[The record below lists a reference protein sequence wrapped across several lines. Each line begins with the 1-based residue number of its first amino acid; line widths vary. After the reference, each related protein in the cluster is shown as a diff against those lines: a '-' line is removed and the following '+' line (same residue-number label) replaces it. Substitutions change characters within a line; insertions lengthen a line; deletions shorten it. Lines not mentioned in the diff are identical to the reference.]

1 MSYITG
7 GQIVIIPSGDLSNQ
21 EIFLQSKSPNEAI
34 FYQFSV
40 ANRLGP
46 ADNIV
51 EVCAYPGNE
60 DVQVDQITVSGQTF
74 KARISGGIV
83 NMKCG
88 IQFVVTTNNQEKRS
102 FDVTLPIAPSGIISK
117 GFVGDYI
124 IGNMGPI
131 GPVGPAG
138 KDGLQGVAGLNGETP
153 IVQVGAT
160 ETIDAGLDA
169 KVNSSIK
176 DNITTLDFFI
186 PRGADGKDGGYTQ
199 ADKEQVQTIID
210 AFGVVG
216 DNEDKVI
223 TDINQTYTRSSS
235 VSTCYFTV
243 INQSDWQGKT
253 VLKLGFKVLTAGTL
267 SVMLVEN
274 PNSSTFKEVKSIT
287 IDLEL
292 GKDWYD
298 LNWSVGTNQYIA
310 IVKGTD
316 TGRFAYSGTG
326 VTTGLFY
333 YYDSISKIW
342 SSSISDLN
350 MGLEI
355 KVGYEVST
363 LNEINQ
369 KMLYLSNKKVSFL
382 GDSMTTY
389 QGYIPSGYATL
400 YPKYG
405 VDTVQKTWWNQF
417 IDNIGA
423 TLLNNNSYSGS
434 RVSKGGNGSLQ
445 TRLNAIDSETDLC
458 LIFMGTNDL
467 GNAVSFGAFD
477 PTKTTFNTSEF
488 TDALCNAIV
497 TLQTNY
503 PMTKFIWVTPLK
515 RFTSASDNTQYN
527 NAGQTVDTY
536 TNRII
541 EVCNYY
547 GVEYL
552 DIRGLGINSMNQNE
566 YLGDGLHLNAS
577 GAELLAN
584 YITNNIN
591 RIGLFN
597 AQIQNNFEEKI
608 NDKDSQN
615 LEALVNA
622 FKLNENITVL
632 NTDSAL
638 ISPSVLDYCYF
649 TPVTQTGWQGQ
660 TVTKIGINVYQEGTL
675 TISLVENPKSVDFK
689 IIKQIKLD
697 LKKDQIWYDLNFEV
711 GTQQYIAISD
721 KGDTG
726 QFKFANYP
734 TSADKGFYVYAPG
747 SKPYWT
753 NNNIN
758 LNIGFQ
764 IKNKEFLDNVVK
776 SSEYIIENKE
786 SLDNAVR
793 LSQYLVGKKVSFFG
807 DSITTFAGYSV
818 SSNGYP
824 NSDVKTVDQTWWKQ
838 IINKTGATLGV
849 NNSIAA
855 SAISNPEWLANA
867 NSLLTRLQNLPTD
880 TDLCIILMGINDFR
894 GGVGIG
900 TYDPTK
906 AKFLP
911 GYFADAVCSAM
922 VNLHQ
927 QCPNARFVWVT
938 PLGDYTNTSVFPSLV
953 KNSNGNTVWDF
964 ADIIIKAAQF
974 YGNEVIDT
982 RYCFSNLTTNC
993 FFDGL
998 HPNALGMQKLSNF
1011 ILNKIHNILG

>member
-1 MSYITG
+1 MSYIIDD
-7 GQIVIIPSGDLSNQ
+7 QQD
-21 EIFLQSKSPNEAI
+21 E
-34 FYQFSV
+34 V
-40 ANRLGP
+40 AL
-46 ADNIV
+46 D
-51 EVCAYPGNE
+51 
-60 DVQVDQITVSGQTF
+60 
-74 KARISGGIV
+74 
-83 NMKCG
+83 
-88 IQFVVTTNNQEKRS
+88 
-102 FDVTLPIAPSGIISK
+102 
-117 GFVGDYI
+117 
-124 IGNMGPI
+124 
-131 GPVGPAG
+131 
-138 KDGLQGVAGLNGETP
+138 GETP
-153 IVQVGAT
+153 TIQVGTT

-169 KVNSSIK
+169 NVTSSVK
-176 DNITTLDFFI
+176 DNITILDFFI

-223 TDINQTYTRSSS
+223 TDINQTYIRSSS
-235 VSTCYFTV
+235 VSTYYFTL

-274 PNSSTFKEVKSIT
+274 PNSSTFKEVKSIV

-333 YYDSISKIW
+333 YYDPASKNW

-350 MGLEI
+350 MGIEI

-417 IDNIGA
+417 LDNTGA
-423 TLLNNNSYSGS
+423 TLLNNNAYSGS
-434 RVSKGGNGSLQ
+434 RVSSGGNGSLQ
-445 TRLNAIDSETDLC
+445 TRLNVIDTETDLC

-467 GNAVSFGAFD
+467 GNAVSFGEFD

-488 TDALCNAIV
+488 TDALCNSIV

-503 PMTKFIWVTPLK
+503 PMTKFVWVTPLK
-515 RFTSASDNTQYN
+515 RFTSVSNNTQYN

-536 TNRII
+536 TKRII

-552 DIRGLGINSMNQNE
+552 DIRGLGINSMNQKK

-597 AQIQNNFEEKI
+597 AQIQNNVQTLSAFEEKI
-608 NDKDSQN
+608 NDQDSKN
-615 LEALVNA
+615 LEALVNT
-622 FKLNENITVL
+622 FKLNENIIVL
-632 NTDSAL
+632 NTDSTL
-638 ISPSVLDYCYF
+638 VRTSVLEYCYF
-649 TPVTQTGWQGQ
+649 TPVTQTAWQGQ
-660 TVTKIGINVYQEGTL
+660 TVTKIGVIVSKEGTL
-675 TISLVENPKSVDFK
+675 TISLVENPKSTDFK
-689 IIKQIKLD
+689 IIQQVKLD

-711 GTQQYIAISD
+711 GVQQYIAISE

-726 QFKFANYP
+726 TFKYADYA
-734 TSADKGFYVYAPG
+734 TSVDKGFYVYVPE

-753 NNNIN
+753 NNNAN

-764 IKNKEFLDNVVK
+764 IKNKQFLDNVIK
-776 SSEYIIENKE
+776 S
-786 SLDNAVR
+786 
-793 LSQYLVGKKVSFFG
+793 SQYLVGKKVSFFG
-807 DSITTFAGYSV
+807 DSITTFTGYSV
-818 SSNGYP
+818 KNNVYP
-824 NSDVKTVDQTWWKQ
+824 TSDVKAVDQTWWKQ

-849 NNSIAA
+849 NNSIGA
-855 SAISNPEWLANA
+855 SAISNPEWLTTA
-867 NSLLTRLQNLPTD
+867 NSLLTRIQDLPTD
-880 TDLCIILMGINDFR
+880 TDLCVILMGINDFR

-911 GYFADAVCSAM
+911 GYFADAVCAAM

-938 PLGDYTNTSVFPSLV
+938 PLGDYTNTGTFPSLG

-964 ADIIIKAAQF
+964 ADVIIKAAQF

-998 HPNALGMQKLSNF
+998 HPNALGMEKLSNF
-1011 ILNKIHNILG
+1011 ILNKIYNILG